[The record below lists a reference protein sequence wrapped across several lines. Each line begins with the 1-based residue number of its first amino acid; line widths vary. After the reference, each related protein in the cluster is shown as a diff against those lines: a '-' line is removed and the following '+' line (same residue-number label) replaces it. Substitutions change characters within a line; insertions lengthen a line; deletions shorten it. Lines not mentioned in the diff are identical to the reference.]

1 MAGLFGEL
9 FDFNHDGKMDALE
22 QATEFSAFAD
32 MMDESE
38 CEEKES
44 QLRDAGIDSFDLE
57 MMSEEE
63 RIEALE
69 DAGLDPDDFDSL

>member
-1 MAGLFGEL
+1 MAGLFGGL
-9 FDFNHDGKMDALE
+9 FDFNDDGKMDALE
-22 QATEFSAFAD
+22 QAAEFSAFAD

-44 QLRDAGIDSFDLE
+44 QLRDAGLDSFDLE

-69 DAGLDPDDFDSL
+69 DAGLDPDDFDF